1 MTDTSPLADATD
13 EGEAT
18 RASSAR
24 RGSTGR
30 HPTARWLLE
39 LLAIVL
45 VGLLLSWGVRTF
57 LVRSFSIPSGSM
69 EQTLM
74 IGDRIIVNE
83 LAPGPMPLHR
93 GDIVVFEDP
102 GGWLGYGDDAGQDL
116 VKRVI
121 GLPGDHVSCCDAD
134 GHVLVNGEPLDE
146 PYLTLTEGGHRAS
159 ATDFDVTVPEGA
171 LWVLGDNRDH
181 SADSRAHQTGPYAGF
196 VPVDDVIGRAF
207 VISWPIERWQRL

>member
-1 MTDTSPLADATD
+1 VTAARPLADETD
-13 EGEAT
+13 DGDAT

-24 RGSTGR
+24 ATR
-30 HPTARWLLE
+30 RWLLE

-45 VGLLLSWGVRTF
+45 VGLLLSWGVRAF

-74 IGDRIIVNE
+74 IGDRILVNE
-83 LAPGPMPLHR
+83 LAPRVLPLHR
-93 GDIVVFEDP
+93 GDVVVFVDP
-102 GGWLGYGDDAGQDL
+102 GGWLGYGDAAGQDL
-116 VKRVI
+116 VKRVV

-146 PYLTLTEGGHRAS
+146 PYLTLVDGGPRAS

-171 LWVLGDNRDH
+171 LWVLGDNRDR
-181 SADSRAHQTGPYAGF
+181 SADSRAHQTGPYEGF

-207 VISWPIERWQRL
+207 VVAWPIDRWQRL

>member
-1 MTDTSPLADATD
+1 VTDTSPLADATD

-24 RGSTGR
+24 RGSTG
-30 HPTARWLLE
+30 RWLLE

-83 LAPGPMPLHR
+83 LAPSVMPLHR

-146 PYLTLTEGGHRAS
+146 PYLSTWPS
-159 ATDFDVTVPEGA
+159 ATC
-171 LWVLGDNRDH
+171 W
-181 SADSRAHQTGPYAGF
+181 
-196 VPVDDVIGRAF
+196 
-207 VISWPIERWQRL
+207 

>member
-1 MTDTSPLADATD
+1 VTDTSPLADATD

-24 RGSTGR
+24 RRSPERHSTG
-30 HPTARWLLE
+30 RWLLE
-39 LLAIVL
+39 LSAIVL

-74 IGDRIIVNE
+74 IGDR
-83 LAPGPMPLHR
+83 
-93 GDIVVFEDP
+93 IVVFEDP

-134 GHVLVNGEPLDE
+134 GHVLVNGRPLDE
-146 PYLTLTEGGHRAS
+146 PYLTLADGGPRAS

-171 LWVLGDNRDH
+171 LWVLGDNRDR

>member
-13 EGEAT
+13 EAGAT

-24 RGSTGR
+24 PGPTG
-30 HPTARWLLE
+30 RWLLE

-45 VGLLLSWGVRTF
+45 VGLVLSWGVRTF

-74 IGDRIIVNE
+74 IGDRIMVNE
-83 LAPGPMPLHR
+83 LAPRVMPLHR

-102 GGWLGYGDDAGQDL
+102 GGWLGYDDDAGQDL

-134 GHVLVNGEPLDE
+134 GHVLVNGRALDE
-146 PYLTLTEGGHRAS
+146 PYLTLADGGPRAS

-171 LWVLGDNRDH
+171 LWVLGDNRDR

-207 VISWPIERWQRL
+207 VVSWPIDRWQGL